1 MELILRIELK
11 TSPLPRECST
21 AELYEH
27 VFNNHKKQ
35 LMDLL
40 KKISRYS
47 NTKTDC
53 RDDLLIIFAMLY
65 IWSGWRESNPRHQLG
80 RLRCYHYTT
89 PAITLIQEDS
99 NRESLSIKS
108 MLGAMTNLKKY
119 GGGRRIRTFEAFA
132 TELQSVG
139 FDRSPI
145 PPQVALNKNDFSLRQ
160 IHKKLL

>member
-53 RDDLLIIFAMLY
+53 RDDLLVIFAMLY

-99 NRESLSIKS
+99 NRESLRIKS
-108 MLGAMTNLKKY
+108 MLGAMTNLRNMVV
-119 GGGRRIRTFEAFA
+119 GEGFEPSK
-132 TELQSVG
+132 LS
-139 FDRSPI
+139 
-145 PPQVALNKNDFSLRQ
+145 RQ
-160 IHKKLL
+160 IYSLLGLTAPQSHLSLL

>member
-89 PAITLIQEDS
+89 PAFTLMLLDSDSESFRIQ
-99 NRESLSIKS
+99 S
-108 MLGAMTNLKKY
+108 MLGARTN
-119 GGGRRIRTFEAFA
+119 FEKIWWWEKDSNLRSFR
-132 TELQSVG
+132 
-139 FDRSPI
+139 DRFT
-145 PPQVALNKNDFSLRQ
+145 VCWV
-160 IHKKLL
+160 

>member
-65 IWSGWRESNPRHQLG
+65 MERVAGIEPASLAWKAKVLPL
-80 RLRCYHYTT
+80 YHTRNYSYSRG
-89 PAITLIQEDS
+89 L
-99 NRESLSIKS
+99 
-108 MLGAMTNLKKY
+108 
-119 GGGRRIRTFEAFA
+119 
-132 TELQSVG
+132 
-139 FDRSPI
+139 
-145 PPQVALNKNDFSLRQ
+145 
-160 IHKKLL
+160 